1 MEALLRN
8 NKFFFDYFTSNHF
21 RQCIIGVGVLISFIP
36 LQEDV
41 HVEAPLKAKKAFL
54 LVTYSQ

>member
-8 NKFFFDYFTSNHF
+8 NHFFIDDFTSNHF
-21 RQCIIGVGVLISFIP
+21 HQCIIGVGVLISFIP

-41 HVEAPLKAKKAFL
+41 HVEAPLKANKAFL
-54 LVTYSQ
+54 LVTYA